1 VSKKTRNRGEES
13 ESRSGAGQ
21 SSSPEKK
28 RGINWDDPSVPIGNA
43 PPLPRWPLVLA
54 AVAWFASV
62 VFLFVMMLGR
72 GGSGTG

>member
-1 VSKKTRNRGEES
+1 MSRKTHKRGEES
-13 ESRSGAGQ
+13 EGNSGTGQ
-21 SSSPEKK
+21 TSSHEKK

-43 PPLPRWPLVLA
+43 PPFPRWPLVLA

-62 VFLFVMMLGR
+62 VFLVVMMLDR

>member
-1 VSKKTRNRGEES
+1 MSKKTHKRGEES
-13 ESRSGAGQ
+13 ESDSGTGP

-43 PPLPRWPLVLA
+43 PPFPRWPLVVA

-62 VFLFVMMLGR
+62 VFLVMMMLGPT
-72 GGSGTG
+72 GSGTG

>member
-1 VSKKTRNRGEES
+1 MSKKTRNRGEES
-13 ESRSGAGQ
+13 ESRSGTGQ

-62 VFLFVMMLGR
+62 VFLVVMMLGR